1 MVFRFFRRGAVGV
14 GEIELVVKARL
25 IEVHRIALLCR
36 KSIHPGQRFRLV
48 VVRAE
53 VHTLDTEA
61 LIVGE
66 ELDLG
71 EILFLFG
78 CRFPDRPVEL
88 FPGHELRQAEHGCP
102 VEAFLPGPRLFPQP
116 FQRRHYEVKVTVHP
130 VTALLAHL
138 DGVEQ
143 AIQQLDGCFVL
154 ACRVVGVALP
164 LHCGKGH
171 GWHGD
176 KLRLTRWLVECLI
189 FLLIIKRH
197 RR

>member
-1 MVFRFFRRGAVGV
+1 M
-14 GEIELVVKARL
+14 
-25 IEVHRIALLCR
+25 
-36 KSIHPGQRFRLV
+36 
-48 VVRAE
+48 
-53 VHTLDTEA
+53 HTLDTEA

-78 CRFPDRPVEL
+78 CRFSDSPVEL
-88 FPGHELRQAEHGCP
+88 FPGHELRQVEHGCP
-102 VEAFLPGPRLFPQP
+102 AEVFLSGTGLLPQP
-116 FQRRHYEVKVTVHP
+116 FQRGHHKVKIALHP
-130 VTALLAHL
+130 IAALFAHL
-138 DGVEQ
+138 DGVEETV
-143 AIQQLDGCFVL
+143 QQLNGRLVL

-164 LHCGKGH
+164 PHCGKGH

-189 FLLIIKRH
+189 FFLIIKRH